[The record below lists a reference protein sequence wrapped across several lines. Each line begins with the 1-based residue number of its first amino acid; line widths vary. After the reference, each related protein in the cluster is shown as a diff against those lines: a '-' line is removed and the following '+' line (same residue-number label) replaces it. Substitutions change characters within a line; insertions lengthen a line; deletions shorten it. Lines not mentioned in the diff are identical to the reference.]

1 MATTRYKVEIRLF
14 NKPIYFRSRFI
25 GGRMERK
32 VLVLEDSTLFR
43 YHLCI
48 SIRDMKKLPTL
59 RWCNVVS
66 SESPTAPPQTD
77 RFVLVEDE
85 RVNESKVV
93 WSGEISEK
101 KYNLLIRK
109 YLHVNH

>member
-14 NKPIYFRSRFI
+14 NKPIYFRSGFI

-32 VLVLEDSTLFR
+32 VLVLRDDTLFR
-43 YHLCI
+43 RHLCI

-59 RWCNVVS
+59 RWCGLVS
-66 SESPTAPPQTD
+66 SEFNGVAGEAS

-109 YLHVNH
+109 YLHADH

>member
-1 MATTRYKVEIRLF
+1 
-14 NKPIYFRSRFI
+14 
-25 GGRMERK
+25 MERK
-32 VLVLEDSTLFR
+32 VLVLKDDALFH

-59 RWCNVVS
+59 RWCGIVS
-66 SESPTAPPQTD
+66 SEFNGTTREAN

-109 YLHVNH
+109 YLHANH